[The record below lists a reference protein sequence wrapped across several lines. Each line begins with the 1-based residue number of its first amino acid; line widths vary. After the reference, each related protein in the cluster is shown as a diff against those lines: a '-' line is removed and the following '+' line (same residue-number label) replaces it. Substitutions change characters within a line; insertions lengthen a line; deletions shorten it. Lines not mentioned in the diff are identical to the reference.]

1 MVDLKPNN
9 NHSKLNI
16 PIKKQTVKLNTKARY
31 NSIGCLPETQIKYE
45 KKWKNKIIK
54 NRNERASIIR
64 YSKAIKQLTQDKT
77 EYLKSPR

>member
-45 KKWKNKIIK
+45 KKMKEQN
-54 NRNERASIIR
+54 
-64 YSKAIKQLTQDKT
+64 Y
-77 EYLKSPR
+77 

>member
-45 KKWKNKIIK
+45 K
-54 NRNERASIIR
+54 NERTKLLKTGMREPVSLDILKLLNSSLR
-64 YSKAIKQLTQDKT
+64 IKQST
-77 EYLKSPR
+77 